1 MNTAGDP
8 SLARFSVAIV
18 LGLWDELRAL
28 RLSAPPGE
36 PDRRWREALLQAHLF
51 AGFPRVVEASEV
63 LAQVGGLGR
72 PDADEARAVA
82 DRFAEG
88 RALFDRIYAEN
99 APEVRGALE
108 SYHPVLARWI
118 EGHAYGRVLA
128 RDGLAPQVREILA
141 VACLVALGQER
152 QLASHVRGALRLGAD
167 ERELHA
173 ALDAIAELVPPETL
187 ERGRRVLERFSR
199 AELGE

>member
-1 MNTAGDP
+1 MTTAGDP

-28 RLSAPPGE
+28 RLAARPGE

-63 LAQVGGLGR
+63 LAQVGGLGP
-72 PDADEARAVA
+72 PDGDDEARAVG

-99 APEVRGALE
+99 AAEVRGALE
-108 SYHPVLARWI
+108 GYHPVLARWI

-128 RDGLAPQVREILA
+128 REGLAPHEREILA
-141 VACLVALGQER
+141 VACLAALGQER
-152 QLASHVRGALRLGAD
+152 QLASHVRGALRLGAG
-167 ERELHA
+167 EGELHA
-173 ALDAIAELVPPETL
+173 ALDAIADLVPAETL
-187 ERGRRVLERFSR
+187 ERGRRVLERFAR
-199 AELGE
+199 